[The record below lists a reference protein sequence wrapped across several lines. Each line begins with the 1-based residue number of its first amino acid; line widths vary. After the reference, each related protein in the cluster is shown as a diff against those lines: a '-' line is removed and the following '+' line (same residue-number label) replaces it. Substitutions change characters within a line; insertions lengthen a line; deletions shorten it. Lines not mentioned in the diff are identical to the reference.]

1 MLKTILLFSL
11 LFFSV
16 LGLLVFF
23 LAVLLKVSSPGGRNE
38 IFLVSLPGENDKE
51 YFLRLRWLE
60 AVLSLSGLRDRIT
73 VAAPIENEELIKILR
88 EAGKENRENGG

>member
-23 LAVLLKVSSPGGRNE
+23 LAVLLKVSLPGGQSE
-38 IFLVSLPGENDKE
+38 LFLVSLPGENDNE
-51 YFLRLRWLE
+51 DFLQIRWLE
-60 AVLSLSGLRDRIT
+60 TVLSLSGLKDRIT
-73 VAAPIENEELIKILR
+73 VVSTEENEALIKILR
-88 EAGKENRENGG
+88 GDTAER